1 MMFASVKLGELYKVH
16 NGLSK
21 GRQYFG
27 KGNPFLSFSTVFNN
41 WFLPETL
48 QDFVETTDK
57 EQNSFSIQRG
67 DVFITRTSE
76 TMNELGMSSVALKDY
91 PTATYN
97 GFVKRLRPIDN
108 RVLPEYIGYYL
119 RSPSFRS
126 KFLSLTG
133 SMISRASLR
142 NESLLDM
149 EILLP
154 PLDYQ
159 KKIASYLMVLDK
171 LIKCNIKQND
181 NLAEQLQTLFHI
193 LIEKSK
199 DISISCLLRDIAQY
213 SSKKCSVSSI
223 SLKSYYSTENILPD
237 KKGAIIAS
245 SLPQAKQVT
254 SCNPGDTLI
263 SNIRPY
269 FKKIVY
275 CNSVAGCSPDVLC
288 ITPKRPELSAFL
300 YCSLYDDYFFDY
312 VVSGANGTKM
322 PRGNKN
328 QIMTY
333 PVKLP
338 ANSLLSKFND
348 TAFPIL
354 EMQMKLNQ
362 EIEALSS
369 LKEYLLPKLFNG
381 QILIAD

>member
-181 NLAEQLQTLFHI
+181 NLATQAMLYYKQLISTNALSKCNLGDIASIIMGQSPSGSSYNEEGKGLVFYQGRTDFGFRFPTRRVYTTKPKKIAEKNDVLLSVRAPVGDINVANESCCIGRGLCALRSLYSTPSFLYYTMDSLRPQLNQFNGGGTIFGSINQASLNSLQIHIPAFEQIKSFETKVAPLDAMIMNNNNEI
-193 LIEKSK
+193 LRIAS
-199 DISISCLLRDIAQY
+199 LRD
-213 SSKKCSVSSI
+213 
-223 SLKSYYSTENILPD
+223 
-237 KKGAIIAS
+237 
-245 SLPQAKQVT
+245 
-254 SCNPGDTLI
+254 
-263 SNIRPY
+263 
-269 FKKIVY
+269 F
-275 CNSVAGCSPDVLC
+275 
-288 ITPKRPELSAFL
+288 
-300 YCSLYDDYFFDY
+300 
-312 VVSGANGTKM
+312 
-322 PRGNKN
+322 
-328 QIMTY
+328 
-333 PVKLP
+333 
-338 ANSLLSKFND
+338 
-348 TAFPIL
+348 
-354 EMQMKLNQ
+354 
-362 EIEALSS
+362 
-369 LKEYLLPKLFNG
+369 LLPRLMSGEIPIEN
-381 QILIAD
+381 

>member
-181 NLAEQLQTLFHI
+181 NLA
-193 LIEKSK
+193 
-199 DISISCLLRDIAQY
+199 A
-213 SSKKCSVSSI
+213 
-223 SLKSYYSTENILPD
+223 
-237 KKGAIIAS
+237 
-245 SLPQAKQVT
+245 
-254 SCNPGDTLI
+254 
-263 SNIRPY
+263 
-269 FKKIVY
+269 
-275 CNSVAGCSPDVLC
+275 
-288 ITPKRPELSAFL
+288 
-300 YCSLYDDYFFDY
+300 
-312 VVSGANGTKM
+312 
-322 PRGNKN
+322 
-328 QIMTY
+328 
-333 PVKLP
+333 
-338 ANSLLSKFND
+338 
-348 TAFPIL
+348 
-354 EMQMKLNQ
+354 
-362 EIEALSS
+362 
-369 LKEYLLPKLFNG
+369 
-381 QILIAD
+381 